1 MISALTLFQLSLVFV
16 CFCYSFPVNK
26 PGLLMERKAL
36 WRIFDG
42 CILKIHACVQ
52 YKKREEKKNI
62 DFSLAPTLDPN
73 LGSTPKFLS
82 SFSRAEEMVFSQ
94 SCFDARQIFAS
105 LTFRTWRTSPATH
118 TPTTTSTRLLPIL
131 VDNPAP
137 SSNLL
142 HYVISSHLS
151 S

>member
-62 DFSLAPTLDPN
+62 DFSLLRRSIQIWVNPEI
-73 LGSTPKFLS
+73 LS